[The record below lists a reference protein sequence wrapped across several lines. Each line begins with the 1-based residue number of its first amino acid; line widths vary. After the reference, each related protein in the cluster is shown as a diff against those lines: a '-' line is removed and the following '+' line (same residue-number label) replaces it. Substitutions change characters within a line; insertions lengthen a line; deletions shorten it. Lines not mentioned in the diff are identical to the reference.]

1 MATKRHRCYSR
12 AADVASRRARGSTL
26 SFLLVLMFL
35 PALRGIGHRNVPK
48 IDPKIEPRVVS
59 TPYFYKSSKNE
70 FNQPMALPSVPSNPY
85 PSILSNAYSHF
96 PDEPPAQDAPKY
108 SDSSNNWPVRSSS
121 LKGPQPPSR
130 WMHTATLLQN
140 KLIVWGGI
148 ATSDDA
154 LNDLWLFSYSD
165 AEWTE
170 LERPMA
176 SDLPTYPNSGVG
188 QSDHGDLELE
198 NIGRPASIPPPMP
211 MRRAP
216 GEVRETPPDPSSFSP
231 QTMRYVTAGTPP
243 ALIPLKPEARSEND
257 AMLTVAELEPEA
269 RWMHTAVVNSK
280 DDVPS
285 MVIFGGC
292 SNSFKLLNDVW
303 EYKYPSSWTKVWEDP
318 DGSKV
323 EAKKGPTARE
333 GHAAA
338 LGVASF
344 SSSALQEMYVFGG
357 INLTFVPNSDM
368 WKYDIGKKTWEHVVP
383 SGELVPPAR
392 WMHTMVGTKGGT
404 ELVIFG
410 GCSSVSGP
418 LDDTWLYSV
427 KDKTWELL
435 THEETYPPPARWLH
449 SAVPLI
455 SGSSEPYAEFVV
467 IFGGAANNVL
477 MDDMWFFHVDD
488 RVWIEDYAASD
499 APMARDG
506 HTMTLVASPQMRD
519 SIKAAEKARSTGRRL
534 LNAFPFTQGTMYTN
548 NDRENQDKGL
558 APPWAPP
565 LPKID
570 KSDDTKAEDFV
581 ANERSSTENFW
592 LVVFGG
598 RAERGLALS
607 ARANVALY

>member
-1 MATKRHRCYSR
+1 MH
-12 AADVASRRARGSTL
+12 AAARGDVWAYDIDTRTWSQ
-26 SFLLVLMFL
+26 
-35 PALRGIGHRNVPK
+35 PA
-48 IDPKIEPRVVS
+48 
-59 TPYFYKSSKNE
+59 
-70 FNQPMALPSVPSNPY
+70 
-85 PSILSNAYSHF
+85 
-96 PDEPPAQDAPKY
+96 
-108 SDSSNNWPVRSSS
+108 
-121 LKGPQPPSR
+121 
-130 WMHTATLLQN
+130 
-140 KLIVWGGI
+140 
-148 ATSDDA
+148 
-154 LNDLWLFSYSD
+154 
-165 AEWTE
+165 
-170 LERPMA
+170 
-176 SDLPTYPNSGVG
+176 
-188 QSDHGDLELE
+188 
-198 NIGRPASIPPPMP
+198 
-211 MRRAP
+211 
-216 GEVRETPPDPSSFSP
+216 
-231 QTMRYVTAGTPP
+231 
-243 ALIPLKPEARSEND
+243 
-257 AMLTVAELEPEA
+257 VAELEPEA

-435 THEETYPPPARWLH
+435 THEDTYPPPARWLH

-534 LNAFPFTQGTMYTN
+534 LTAFPFTQGTMYTN

-598 RAERGLALS
+598 RAERGQALS